1 MNESEKDVMENIFQ
15 IEKNSGID
23 NISEKIRKWIFT
35 LEFTIL
41 LQSFGKTKI
50 QGDSLKSQI
59 EDLVKF
65 SSLWDF
71 RGKQKKDVTGNSENA
86 RWTIANSDFS
96 EQQEENIMRAAA
108 QLGLIGCTMPSK
120 KNYDYIFVLGGAR
133 MSCLF
138 RMRYAKQICDMY
150 NVRTKSIIGLAGMRG
165 IMDSERNATDTY
177 ALEAKTEFD
186 LMRASLFDVFGNPE
200 MRSKEEYINRNS
212 NASWEIE
219 VYHVDDATITL
230 LGAPSGEPDKRR
242 ANTSDTFDFFMKQFQ
257 VNDRRNILMIT
268 SQIYV
273 PYQQLEAVRIMGIPY
288 KHSLETIGFP
298 NEWSASL
305 QGLQKPENYLQE
317 IRSVL
322 QSADR
327 LLKNM

>member
-1 MNESEKDVMENIFQ
+1 MENVFQ
-15 IEKNSGID
+15 FKENSNID
-23 NISEKIRKWIFT
+23 YISEKIRKWIFT
-35 LEFTIL
+35 PEFTTL

-59 EDLVKF
+59 ENLVEF
-65 SSLWDF
+65 SSIWDY
-71 RGKQKKDVTGNSENA
+71 RGKQKKDVSGNSENA
-86 RWTIANSDFS
+86 RWTIVNYNFS
-96 EQQEENIMRAAA
+96 EQQIENIMRAAA
-108 QLGLIGCTMPSK
+108 RLEMIGCTMPSK
-120 KNYDYIFVLGGAR
+120 KKYDYIFVLGGAR

-138 RMRYAKQICDMY
+138 RMRYAKQVCDMY
-150 NVRTKSIIGLAGMRG
+150 NVRAKSIIGLAGMRE
-165 IMDSERNATDTY
+165 IIDSERNATDTY
-177 ALEAKTEFD
+177 ALDAKTEFD
-186 LMRASLFDVFGNPE
+186 LMRASLFNVFENPE
-200 MRSKEEYINRNS
+200 LKHKEEYINRNL
-212 NASWEIE
+212 NASWAIE
-219 VYHVDDATITL
+219 AYHVQDVAITL
-230 LGAPSGEPDKRR
+230 LAAPSGEPDKRR
-242 ANTSDTFDFFMKQFQ
+242 ANTSDTFEFFVKRLQAS
-257 VNDRRNILMIT
+257 DRSNILMIT

-273 PYQQLEAVRIMGIPY
+273 PYQQLEAVRMLGIPY